1 MNLHTHK
8 WLPVVDPNLC
18 TGCNACVE
26 ACGPKSLELINK
38 VAVLVRPE
46 TCGSEEHCI
55 APCPTGAIQMA
66 WLEHSGN
73 LTRGKWRPEP
83 SPQR

>member
-8 WLPVVDPNLC
+8 WLPVVDPDLC

-26 ACGPKSLELINK
+26 ACGPKSLELVNK
-38 VAVLVRPE
+38 VAALGRPE

-66 WLEHSGN
+66 WLQHSGN
-73 LTRGKWRPEP
+73 LARGKWRPEP
-83 SPQR
+83 SLQ